1 MDVTS
6 TIYLEYSAGKKVAT
20 VAMPKVLGQNLST
33 AIGVL
38 KANGF
43 TNIKY
48 EAVESN
54 EAKDS
59 VVKQSVPEGFV
70 IEVTAEITLEYS
82 MGPKETTAPT
92 TSVPTTEDEI
102 TVTMPYTLVYPADV
116 KVGDSLMLKKDGVNV
131 MPESYVVQNTE
142 IPLVME
148 LTGTG
153 LQTFQLYVNEQFH
166 SEIKVDFIPYG

>member
-1 MDVTS
+1 M
-6 TIYLEYSAGKKVAT
+6 
-20 VAMPKVLGQNLST
+20 
-33 AIGVL
+33 L

-82 MGPKETTAPT
+82 KGPKETTAPT
-92 TSVPTTEDEI
+92 TSAPTTGTEEY
-102 TVTMPYTLVYPADV
+102 VTQPQTLQLPTGMTEPYT
-116 KVGDSLMLKKDGVNV
+116 LMLKKDGVDV
-131 MPESYVVQNTE
+131 MPEPYVAQPTE
-142 IPLVME
+142 TTLVVE

-153 LQTFQLYVNEQFH
+153 LQTYQLYVNGEFY

>member
-20 VAMPKVLGQNLST
+20 VAMPSVMGQNLST

-82 MGPKETTAPT
+82 KGPQETTAPS
-92 TSVPTTEDEI
+92 TSAPTTGTDVN
-102 TVTMPYTLVYPADV
+102 VTIPYTLVYPADV

-153 LQTFQLYVNEQFH
+153 VQTFQLFVNEQFH